1 MAIATEQSK
10 GIGQAVHRKE
20 DKKLL
25 TGKGRY
31 VDDLKLP
38 GMQHMAVVRSPHAHA
53 DITGFD
59 TSKAKAMP
67 GVTAV
72 LTGDDL
78 EFAAG
83 VPCASNPTGD
93 MVHPVRP
100 PLAKGRVRHAGEPV
114 AVVIATDRY
123 TAADAAAAVEVSY
136 NPLPALVTPEAA
148 LADGAPKIHEELDS
162 NVALVLAHKTDG
174 VDEAFADADVVV
186 KHTIRNQRLIHVP
199 IETRGVVA
207 DWNTASDELVV
218 YSSTQVPHFLRTF
231 LAIVCGVSEAK
242 VRAIAPDVGG
252 GFGSKLNAYA
262 EEFIAAAASRKVGA
276 PVKWIEERS
285 EAMVA
290 TCHGRAQDATMEL
303 AATKDGKVLA
313 MRVHYV
319 QDYGSYLQMLTPLIS
334 QLTLLMSPGAYAIPE
349 VDVTVTNVYTNTV
362 PTDALRGA
370 GRPEATHAIERM
382 MDILALE
389 LGMSRTEIRRKNF
402 PQEFPFTTAIGLMY
416 DSGDYD
422 KTLDKLLE
430 LSDSKDEFEKR
441 RVEAASR
448 GKLLGRG
455 LSTWVEV
462 CGFVPSDVARSALG
476 LTPGGWESSTVRMHP
491 TGKVTVITGTSPH
504 GQGHATSWSQIIE
517 TELGIPF
524 DDVEV
529 IHGDTA
535 FAPYG
540 LGTYGS
546 RSLAVGGTAVH
557 LAATQVRDKAR
568 LVAAQMLEASSDDLE
583 FSGGT
588 FSVKGSPDKSVTMQE
603 VAFRA
608 WQAFNMPEGVTP
620 GLDETVFFDPPNCVF
635 PFGAHGCEVE
645 VDKETGKV
653 EITGYIAVDD
663 CGNVINPAIVAGQ
676 VHGGVVHGIGQALY
690 EGAVYDDERPAP
702 HRVAGRVRHPVGGGG
717 SVDSDAPHGDA
728 VADEPAR
735 REGDRRGGHDRIDA
749 GRGRRRVRRARRP
762 RHRHAAPAGDG
773 VARDAGRRPGVI
785 PQEFDYEHPS
795 SVADAIA
802 MLGKHGGEARIL
814 AGGHS
819 LVPLMKLRLAA
830 PDALIDIGGIA
841 SLRGITD
848 TPDSITIGALTTH
861 AQVAASDV
869 VAGGCPI
876 LAETAAGIGDSQVRN
891 RGTIG
896 GSLANADP
904 HGDLPAVF
912 LALDGEVTAEGPG
925 GQRTI
930 AAADLFVD
938 YLQTSLSD
946 GRDPDGGA
954 GAEGG
959 QERVR
964 QVQPACAGL
973 GGRRRGGGRRRAR
986 RPGSR

>member
-1 MAIATEQSK
+1 
-10 GIGQAVHRKE
+10 
-20 DKKLL
+20 
-25 TGKGRY
+25 
-31 VDDLKLP
+31 
-38 GMQHMAVVRSPHAHA
+38 
-53 DITGFD
+53 
-59 TSKAKAMP
+59 MP
-67 GVTAV
+67 GVMAV

-114 AVVIATDRY
+114 AVVIAADRY

-136 NPLPALVTPEAA
+136 NPLPAVITPEAA
-148 LADGAPKIHEELDS
+148 LADGAPRIHEELDS
-162 NVALVLAHKTDG
+162 NVGLVLAHKTDG
-174 VDEAFADADVVV
+174 VDEAFANAEVVV

-218 YSSTQVPHFLRTF
+218 HSSTQVPHFLRTF

-285 EAMVA
+285 EAMLA

-334 QLTLLMSPGAYAIPE
+334 QLTLLDVAGRVRHPGGRRHRHERLHEHRADRRAARRRPAGGDPRHRADDGHPGARARHEPHR
-349 VDVTVTNVYTNTV
+349 DPARRT
-362 PTDALRGA
+362 
-370 GRPEATHAIERM
+370 
-382 MDILALE
+382 
-389 LGMSRTEIRRKNF
+389 SRS
-402 PQEFPFTTAIGLMY
+402 EFPFTTAIGLMY

-430 LSDSKDEFEKR
+430 VSDSKDEFEKR
-441 RVEAASR
+441 RAEAASR

-557 LAATQVRDKAR
+557 LAATKLRDKAR
-568 LVAAQMLEASSDDLE
+568 LVAAQMLEASPDDLE
-583 FSGGT
+583 FAGGT
-588 FSVKGSPDKSVTMQE
+588 FTVKGSPDKSVTMQE

-608 WQAFNMPEGVTP
+608 WQAFDMPEGVTP

-663 CGNVINPAIVAGQ
+663 CGNVINPAIV
-676 VHGGVVHGIGQALY
+676 
-690 EGAVYDDERPAP
+690 D
-702 HRVAGRVRHPVGGGG
+702 
-717 SVDSDAPHGDA
+717 
-728 VADEPAR
+728 
-735 REGDRRGGHDRIDA
+735 
-749 GRGRRRVRRARRP
+749 
-762 RHRHAAPAGDG
+762 
-773 VARDAGRRPGVI
+773 
-785 PQEFDYEHPS
+785 
-795 SVADAIA
+795 
-802 MLGKHGGEARIL
+802 
-814 AGGHS
+814 
-819 LVPLMKLRLAA
+819 
-830 PDALIDIGGIA
+830 
-841 SLRGITD
+841 
-848 TPDSITIGALTTH
+848 
-861 AQVAASDV
+861 
-869 VAGGCPI
+869 
-876 LAETAAGIGDSQVRN
+876 
-891 RGTIG
+891 
-896 GSLANADP
+896 
-904 HGDLPAVF
+904 
-912 LALDGEVTAEGPG
+912 GPG
-925 GQRTI
+925 AR
-930 AAADLFVD
+930 
-938 YLQTSLSD
+938 
-946 GRDPDGGA
+946 
-954 GAEGG
+954 
-959 QERVR
+959 
-964 QVQPACAGL
+964 
-973 GGRRRGGGRRRAR
+973 RRRAR
-986 RPGSR
+986 HRPGALRGRRLRRRTASSSPGRWSSTSSRRRSRRRRSRRTAR

>member
-1 MAIATEQSK
+1 
-10 GIGQAVHRKE
+10 
-20 DKKLL
+20 
-25 TGKGRY
+25 
-31 VDDLKLP
+31 
-38 GMQHMAVVRSPHAHA
+38 
-53 DITGFD
+53 
-59 TSKAKAMP
+59 
-67 GVTAV
+67 
-72 LTGDDL
+72 
-78 EFAAG
+78 
-83 VPCASNPTGD
+83 
-93 MVHPVRP
+93 
-100 PLAKGRVRHAGEPV
+100 
-114 AVVIATDRY
+114 
-123 TAADAAAAVEVSY
+123 
-136 NPLPALVTPEAA
+136 
-148 LADGAPKIHEELDS
+148 
-162 NVALVLAHKTDG
+162 
-174 VDEAFADADVVV
+174 
-186 KHTIRNQRLIHVP
+186 
-199 IETRGVVA
+199 
-207 DWNTASDELVV
+207 
-218 YSSTQVPHFLRTF
+218 
-231 LAIVCGVSEAK
+231 
-242 VRAIAPDVGG
+242 
-252 GFGSKLNAYA
+252 
-262 EEFIAAAASRKVGA
+262 
-276 PVKWIEERS
+276 
-285 EAMVA
+285 
-290 TCHGRAQDATMEL
+290 
-303 AATKDGKVLA
+303 
-313 MRVHYV
+313 
-319 QDYGSYLQMLTPLIS
+319 
-334 QLTLLMSPGAYAIPE
+334 
-349 VDVTVTNVYTNTV
+349 
-362 PTDALRGA
+362 
-370 GRPEATHAIERM
+370 M

-568 LVAAQMLEASSDDLE
+568 LVAAQMLEASSDDLDFE
-583 FSGGT
+583 GGT

-717 SVDSDAPHGDA
+717 SVDPDAPHGDA
-728 VADEPAR
+728 LADEPAR
-735 REGDRRGGHDRIDA
+735 REGHRRGGHDRVDA
-749 GRGRRRVRRARRP
+749 RRCGRRVRRARRP
-762 RHRHAAPAGDG
+762 RSRHAAASGDGCGARCRKEAGRDPAGVRLRAPELGRRRD
-773 VARDAGRRPGVI
+773 RDAR
-785 PQEFDYEHPS
+785 
-795 SVADAIA
+795 
-802 MLGKHGGEARIL
+802 KHGGEARVL

-830 PDALIDIGGIA
+830 PM
-841 SLRGITD
+841 R
-848 TPDSITIGALTTH
+848 
-861 AQVAASDV
+861 
-869 VAGGCPI
+869 
-876 LAETAAGIGDSQVRN
+876 
-891 RGTIG
+891 
-896 GSLANADP
+896 
-904 HGDLPAVF
+904 
-912 LALDGEVTAEGPG
+912 
-925 GQRTI
+925 
-930 AAADLFVD
+930 
-938 YLQTSLSD
+938 
-946 GRDPDGGA
+946 
-954 GAEGG
+954 
-959 QERVR
+959 
-964 QVQPACAGL
+964 
-973 GGRRRGGGRRRAR
+973 
-986 RPGSR
+986 